1 MVLVVVIGPLK
12 SECGV
17 FHLVVTEVVSVGGDV
32 DEKVEFISI
41 KIASVCID
49 SDLSEN
55 FFLGGG
61 GGVCP
66 WRPRF
71 QTFSLKSISMPVT
84 LKLVLLYFI
93 GLCRLLLSS

>member
-1 MVLVVVIGPLK
+1 MLVVVIGPLK

-17 FHLVVTEVVSVGGDV
+17 FHLVVTEVVSDGGGV

-49 SDLSEN
+49 SDLRI
-55 FFLGGG
+55 FFFWG

-93 GLCRLLLSS
+93 GLCGLLLSS

>member
-55 FFLGGG
+55 FFF
-61 GGVCP
+61 